1 MMKADVLNIF
11 DEIQVCTA
19 YQMPD
24 GTITDQIPFEIT
36 DIKVTPIYETLK
48 GWHCSLEGMRKFE
61 ELPIELTQYIAFLE
75 NHLDLPINFI
85 STGPDREACVL
96 RGYLA
101 E

>member
-36 DIKVTPIYETLK
+36 DIKVIPIYETLK